1 MTQTSATS
9 SAQPSASP
17 FVSAPADATAGASAT
32 GPSVAGPSVI
42 GEDMAALAARQKS
55 FIASGAV
62 LPSGARVDALRRL
75 REGVQGYRDRL
86 ADAIR
91 ADYGRPEHPFLVRE
105 VVPALHEIDWLIKA
119 VPGFCG
125 GRRVLSSLGQFKAR
139 SYVRRQPLGRVVVH
153 GHWADPF
160 RSLLVPLADAVGA
173 GNTVVLRPSA
183 EAPATAEMVAR
194 LVRQYFEP
202 EHVAVV
208 AGGAETDEALL
219 ATAPDFVWYD
229 GDTRGART
237 IAALAARTLT
247 PYAAITGGPS
257 AALVHGDADIAMAAR
272 RIVWAKFLHAG
283 QLRAAPDVLLV
294 QRTVLDRV
302 LDALRAELERAFGPQ
317 PRASADFGRMV
328 SAAGFV
334 RQAERLA
341 AGRAL
346 PFGPG
351 DSQNQPDREALY
363 VPPALITD
371 VPDDSPVLR
380 EEGFGPV
387 LAVRP
392 YARLDEATAFL
403 AGLPAL
409 TALYA
414 FTTAHA
420 RGERLMET
428 TRAGAVLINDAAT
441 HFANPRLPQG
451 GVGETGHGAVAGPA
465 GLATFSAPC
474 AAAVGSNFFDIPL
487 RFAPGSD
494 LKLKVLKRLYR

>member
-1 MTQTSATS
+1 MTQSAAQ
-9 SAQPSASP
+9 SAAPSSASP
-17 FVSAPADATAGASAT
+17 ADAVTATAPTGSSAT
-32 GPSVAGPSVI
+32 GPSVI
-42 GEDMAALAARQKS
+42 GEDMAALAARQKA

-105 VVPALHEIDWLIKA
+105 VVPVLHEIDWLIKA

-125 GRRVLSSLGQFKAR
+125 GRRVLPSLGQFKAR
-139 SYVRRQPLGRVVVH
+139 SYVRRQPLGRVVAYA
-153 GHWADPF
+153 HWADPF
-160 RSLLVPLADAVGA
+160 RSLLVPLADAIGA
-173 GNTVVLRPSA
+173 GNAVVLRPSA
-183 EAPATAEMVAR
+183 EAPATAEMVTR
-194 LVRQYFEP
+194 MVRQYFEP

-208 AGGAETDEALL
+208 GGGAETDEALL

-229 GDTRGART
+229 GDARGART
-237 IAALAARTLT
+237 IAVLAAPTLT

-257 AALVHGDADIAMAAR
+257 AALVHGDADMAMAAR

-302 LDALRAELERAFGPQ
+302 LDALRTELERAFGPQ
-317 PRASADFGRMV
+317 PRTSADFGRMV
-328 SAAGFV
+328 SAAGFA

-341 AGRAL
+341 IGRAL

-351 DSQNQPDREALY
+351 DAANQPDRASLY
-363 VPPALITD
+363 VPPTLLTD

-387 LAVRP
+387 LVVRP
-392 YARLDEATAFL
+392 YTRLDEATAFL

-420 RGERLMET
+420 RGERLMEN

-441 HFANPRLPQG
+441 HLANPRLPQG
-451 GVGETGHGAVAGPA
+451 GVGETGHGAMAGPA
-465 GLATFSAPC
+465 GLATFSAPR
-474 AAAVGSNFFDIPL
+474 ATAVGSNFFDIPL

-494 LKLKVLKRLYR
+494 LKLKVLKRLYK

>member
-1 MTQTSATS
+1 MTQTAASPSA
-9 SAQPSASP
+9 PSASGSP
-17 FVSAPADATAGASAT
+17 SGPAPA
-32 GPSVAGPSVI
+32 SVLAD
-42 GEDMAALAARQKS
+42 DMAALAARQAS

-62 LPSGARVDALRRL
+62 LPPGARVDALRRL

-105 VVPALHEIDWLIKA
+105 VLPVLHEIDWLIKA

-125 GRRVLSSLGQFKAR
+125 ARRVLSSLAQFKAR
-139 SYVRRQPLGRVVVH
+139 SYVRHQPLGRVITYA
-153 GHWADPF
+153 HWADPF
-160 RSLLVPLADAVGA
+160 RSLLVPLADAMGA
-173 GNTVVLRPSA
+173 GNAVVLRPSP
-183 EAPATAEMVAR
+183 EAPALAEMLAR
-194 LVRQYFEP
+194 MVRQYFEP

-208 AGGAETDEALL
+208 SGGAETDEALL
-219 ATAPDFVWYD
+219 AAAPDFVWYD
-229 GDTRGART
+229 GDTRGARA
-237 IAALAARTLT
+237 IAGLAARTLA

-302 LDALRAELERAFGPQ
+302 LDALRSELERAFGPQ
-317 PRASADFGRMV
+317 PRTSADFGRMV

-341 AGRAL
+341 AGRPL

-351 DSQNQPDREALY
+351 GAADQPDRASLY

-392 YARLDEATAFL
+392 YARLDEATTFL

-441 HFANPRLPQG
+441 HLANPRLPQA

-465 GLATFSAPC
+465 GLATFSAPR
-474 AAAVGSNFFDIPL
+474 AVAVGSNFFDIPL

-494 LKLKVLKRLYR
+494 LKLKVLKRLYK

>member
-1 MTQTSATS
+1 MTQTAASPSA
-9 SAQPSASP
+9 PSASGSP
-17 FVSAPADATAGASAT
+17 SAPSGPAPASVLAD
-32 GPSVAGPSVI
+32 
-42 GEDMAALAARQKS
+42 DMAALAARQAS

-62 LPSGARVDALRRL
+62 LPPGARVDALRRL

-105 VVPALHEIDWLIKA
+105 VLPVLHEIDWLIKA

-125 GRRVLSSLGQFKAR
+125 ARRVLSSLAQFKAR
-139 SYVRRQPLGRVVVH
+139 SYVRHQPLGRVVAYA
-153 GHWADPF
+153 HWADPL
-160 RSLLVPLADAVGA
+160 RSLLVPLADAMGA
-173 GNTVVLRPSA
+173 GNAVVLRPSP
-183 EAPATAEMVAR
+183 EAPALAEMLAR
-194 LVRQYFEP
+194 MVRQYFEP

-208 AGGAETDEALL
+208 SGGAETDEALL
-219 ATAPDFVWYD
+219 AAAPDFVWYD
-229 GDTRGART
+229 GDTRGARA
-237 IAALAARTLT
+237 IAGLAARTLA

-294 QRTVLDRV
+294 QHTVLDRV
-302 LDALRAELERAFGPQ
+302 LDALRSELERAFGPQ
-317 PRASADFGRMV
+317 PRTSADFGRMV

-341 AGRAL
+341 AGRPL

-351 DSQNQPDREALY
+351 GAADQPDRTSLY

-392 YARLDEATAFL
+392 YARLDEATTFL

-441 HFANPRLPQG
+441 HLANPRLPQA

-465 GLATFSAPC
+465 GLATFSAPR
-474 AAAVGSNFFDIPL
+474 AVAVGSNFFDIPL

-494 LKLKVLKRLYR
+494 LKLKLLKRLYK

>member
-1 MTQTSATS
+1 MTQF
-9 SAQPSASP
+9 SAQSAVPSA
-17 FVSAPADATAGASAT
+17 AHTASAAIASPVDAVT
-32 GPSVAGPSVI
+32 TISPAGPSVV
-42 GEDMAALAARQKS
+42 GADMAALAARQKA

-105 VVPALHEIDWLIKA
+105 VVPVLHEIDWLLKA

-139 SYVRRQPLGRVVVH
+139 SYVRHQPLGRVVAYA
-153 GHWADPF
+153 HWADPV
-160 RSLLVPLADAVGA
+160 RSLLVPLADAMGA
-173 GNTVVLRPSA
+173 GNAVVLRPSA
-183 EAPATAEMVAR
+183 EAPATAEMLAR
-194 LVRQYFEP
+194 MVRQYFEP

-208 AGGAETDEALL
+208 SGGAETDEALL
-219 ATAPDFVWYD
+219 ATAPGFVWYD

-237 IAALAARTLT
+237 IAALAAPTLT

-257 AALVHGDADIAMAAR
+257 AALVHGDADMAMAAR

-283 QLRAAPDVLLV
+283 QVRAAPDVLLV

-302 LDALRAELERAFGPQ
+302 LDALRTELERAFGPQ
-317 PRASADFGRMV
+317 PRASADFGRMA

-351 DSQNQPDREALY
+351 DAPDQPDRASLY

-387 LAVRP
+387 LVVRP
-392 YARLDEATAFL
+392 YTRLDEATAFL

-441 HFANPRLPQG
+441 HLANPRLPQG
-451 GVGETGHGAVAGPA
+451 GVGETGQGAMAGPA
-465 GLATFSAPC
+465 GLATFSAPR
-474 AAAVGSNFFDIPL
+474 ATAVGSNFFDIPL

-494 LKLKVLKRLYR
+494 LKLKVLKRMYR

>member
-1 MTQTSATS
+1 MTQSAAHDVAASVSASGTPAPVGAPTASSVPSAT
-9 SAQPSASP
+9 
-17 FVSAPADATAGASAT
+17 D
-32 GPSVAGPSVI
+32 PSVI
-42 GEDMAALAARQKS
+42 GEDMAALAARQAA

-105 VVPALHEIDWLIKA
+105 VVPVLHEIDWLIKA

-139 SYVRRQPLGRVVVH
+139 SYVRRQPLGRVVTYA
-153 GHWADPF
+153 HWADPF

-173 GNTVVLRPSA
+173 GNAVVLRPTA

-194 LVRQYFEP
+194 MVRQYFEP

-208 AGGAETDEALL
+208 SGGAETDEALL
-219 ATAPDFVWYD
+219 AAAPDFVWYD

-237 IAALAARTLT
+237 IAALAAPTLT

-283 QLRAAPDVLLV
+283 QVRAAPDVLLV

-302 LDALRAELERAFGPQ
+302 LDALRTELERAFGPQ

-341 AGRAL
+341 AGRTL

-351 DSQNQPDREALY
+351 DAPNQADRASLY

-387 LAVRP
+387 LVVRP
-392 YARLDEATAFL
+392 YTRLDEATALL

-441 HFANPRLPQG
+441 HLANPRLPQG
-451 GVGETGHGAVAGPA
+451 GVGEAGYGAVAGPA
-465 GLATFSAPC
+465 GLATFSAPR

-494 LKLKVLKRLYR
+494 LKLKLLKRLYK